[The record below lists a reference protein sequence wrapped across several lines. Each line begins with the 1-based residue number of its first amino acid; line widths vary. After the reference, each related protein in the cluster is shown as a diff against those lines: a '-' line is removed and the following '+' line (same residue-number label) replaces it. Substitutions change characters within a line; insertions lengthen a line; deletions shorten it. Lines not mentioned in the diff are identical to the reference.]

1 MEYCTD
7 RWLGRQM
14 EATEEKKDRQ
24 TEGQTTKLRQIQQDT
39 KADQWSDE
47 RETQEK
53 ERTEGKADQERTD
66 LIEAIMAV
74 QRAILRWSV
83 QRCVKW
89 TISWSVYIRD
99 ILVHL
104 DKRHSWHWSQG
115 RAGCI
120 TQQDKRT
127 ICGVLKESRIVNLVH
142 WVQPNDALTIW
153 MKLDQMHNATRGVTS
168 TRYKINSP
176 LGISYGCASQACK
189 TS

>member
-1 MEYCTD
+1 MVRQTD
-7 RWLGRQM
+7 GSNRGKERPTNRGTDDQIEADSARHKGWSVIRWKRD
-14 EATEEKKDRQ
+14 TRKRKDRR
-24 TEGQTTKLRQIQQDT
+24 KSRQGT
-39 KADQWSDE
+39 NG
-47 RETQEK
+47 TY
-53 ERTEGKADQERTD
+53 
-66 LIEAIMAV
+66 EAIMAV

>member
-1 MEYCTD
+1 ME
-7 RWLGRQM
+7 GS
-14 EATEEKKDRQ
+14 EEKKDRQ

-153 MKLDQMHNATRGVTS
+153 MKLDQMHNASRGVTS